1 MGDKIDEDKYKGTKP
16 GWENCAKEDF
26 RYLRQKVW
34 EANKGNDEIREL
46 YDDFA
51 VHYKQAALKYGYVG
65 HSNFADVVS
74 DVIIDK
80 TARILDAASGVGM
93 VGEEMKKH
101 GFINID
107 ALDPSKPSID
117 QSKTLDVYTNFICET
132 LDEHRTQIQDGFYDV
147 VVMSGTLGVPGHA
160 TESCLPELIRIT
172 KPGGFIILTVTEKGL
187 VVFKDKLDAA
197 IEELTKK
204 GLWEVLETRWIE
216 YMKGEDCEKAMVP
229 IIKVK

>member
-16 GWENCAKEDF
+16 AWANCAKEDF
-26 RYLRQKVW
+26 RSLRQTIW
-34 EANKGNDEIREL
+34 ESNKRNDKIL
-46 YDDFA
+46 QMYDDFA
-51 VHYKQAALKYGYVG
+51 VHYKQASLIYGYVG
-65 HSNFADVVS
+65 HSNFADVVT

-93 VGEEMKKH
+93 VGEEMKKR

-107 ALDPSKPSID
+107 ALDPSKTSLD
-117 QSKTLDVYTNFICET
+117 LSKTLDVYTNFICET
-132 LDEHRTQIQDGFYDV
+132 LNEHRTQIQDDFYDV
-147 VVMSGTLGVPGHA
+147 VMMCASLGLPGHV

-172 KPGGFIILTVTEKGL
+172 KPGGFIILTVTEKSL
-187 VVFKDKLDAA
+187 FDFKDKLDAA

-204 GLWEVLETRWIE
+204 GLWEVLETRWIG